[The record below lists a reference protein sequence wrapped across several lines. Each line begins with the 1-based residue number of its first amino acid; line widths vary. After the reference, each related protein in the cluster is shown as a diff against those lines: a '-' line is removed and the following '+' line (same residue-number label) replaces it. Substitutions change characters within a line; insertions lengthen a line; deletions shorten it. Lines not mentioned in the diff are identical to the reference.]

1 MSFNLPK
8 GSWDCHFHI
17 YGPFDHFPLPE
28 DAAYQPEPA
37 TFKQMLELH
46 KSLGIEHGV
55 FVQAVAYGSDN
66 FIILDAIEQSNF
78 NYRGVALIDHD
89 IKDQQLVE
97 LKHGGICGIRFNM
110 MGHLPGSHDPQAL
123 RGLVERV
130 AKLGLHI
137 QIHGKIE
144 DIFPAIEAWKD
155 IDVDIVIDH
164 MARPNLLDSQD
175 AENTFNKLQQV
186 MMNPK
191 HWLKISGIDRAMNGQ
206 PVNTW
211 EASLDWVQ
219 KLIKLAPNRV
229 VWGTDWPHPNVKGEA
244 PNDHELL
251 QFALKALDD
260 TPELIQAVFVDN
272 PRNLYFKGN

>member
-1 MSFNLPK
+1 MSFNLPR

-17 YGPFDHFPLPE
+17 YGPFDRFPLPK
-28 DAAYQPEPA
+28 DAAYHPQPA
-37 TFKQMLELH
+37 TFQQMLELH

-66 FIILDAIEQSNF
+66 AIILDAIEQSNF
-78 NYRGVALIDHD
+78 NYRGVALVDHD
-89 IKDQQLVE
+89 ITDQQIIE
-97 LKHGGICGIRFNM
+97 LKYGGICGIRFNM
-110 MGHLPGSHDPQAL
+110 MGHLPGSRDPQAL
-123 RGLVERV
+123 RSLVERI

-144 DIFPAIEAWKD
+144 DILPAIEAWQD

-175 AENTFNKLQQV
+175 AENTFHKLQQV
-186 MMNPK
+186 MSNPK

-206 PVNTW
+206 PANTW
-211 EASLDWVQ
+211 EASLNWVQ

-229 VWGTDWPHPNVKGEA
+229 VWGTDWPHPNIKGEV
-244 PNDHELL
+244 PNDDELL
-251 QFALKALDD
+251 QFALKALD
-260 TPELIQAVFVDN
+260 TPELKQAVFVDN
-272 PRNLYFKGN
+272 PRNLYFKEN

>member
-17 YGPFDHFPLPE
+17 YGPFDRFPLPE
-28 DAAYQPEPA
+28 DAAYHPKPA
-37 TFKQMLELH
+37 TFKQLLELH

-66 FIILDAIEQSNF
+66 AIILDAIEQSNF
-78 NYRGVALIDHD
+78 NYRGVALVDHD
-89 IKDQQLVE
+89 ITDEQLVE
-97 LKHGGICGIRFNM
+97 LKQGGICGIRFNM
-110 MGHLPGSHDPQAL
+110 MGHLPGSRDPQAL
-123 RGLVERV
+123 RSLVERV

-144 DIFPAIEAWKD
+144 DILPAIEAWYD

-175 AENTFNKLQQV
+175 AENTFNKLHHV
-186 MMNPK
+186 MLNPK

-206 PVNTW
+206 PANTW
-211 EASLDWVQ
+211 DASLNWVQ

-229 VWGTDWPHPNVKGEA
+229 VWGTDWPHPNVKGEV
-244 PNDHELL
+244 PNDDELL
-251 QFALKALDD
+251 KFALKVLD
-260 TPELIQAVFVDN
+260 TPELLQAVFVDN
-272 PRNLYFKGN
+272 PRNLYFREN

>member
-17 YGPFDHFPLPE
+17 YGPFDRFPLPE
-28 DAAYQPEPA
+28 DAAYHPEPA
-37 TFKQMLELH
+37 TFKQLLELH

-78 NYRGVALIDHD
+78 NYRGVALVDHD
-89 IKDQQLVE
+89 ITDEQLVE

-110 MGHLPGSHDPQAL
+110 MGHLPGNHDPQAL

-144 DIFPAIEAWKD
+144 DIFPAIEAWQD

-186 MMNPK
+186 MINPK
-191 HWLKISGIDRAMNGQ
+191 HWLKISGIDRAQNGQ
-206 PVNTW
+206 PASTW
-211 EASLDWVQ
+211 DASLNWVQ
-219 KLIKLAPNRV
+219 KLIKLAPSRV
-229 VWGTDWPHPNVKGEA
+229 VWGTDWPHPNVKGEV
-244 PNDHELL
+244 PNDDELL
-251 QFALKALDD
+251 KFALKVLD
-260 TPELIQAVFVDN
+260 TPELLQAVFVDN
-272 PRNLYFKGN
+272 PRNLYFREN